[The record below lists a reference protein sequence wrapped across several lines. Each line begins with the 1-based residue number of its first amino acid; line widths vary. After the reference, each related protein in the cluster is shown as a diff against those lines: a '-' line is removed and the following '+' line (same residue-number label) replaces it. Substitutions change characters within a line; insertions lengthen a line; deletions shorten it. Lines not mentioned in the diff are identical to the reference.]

1 MINVSVSG
9 IDGMAVQLGSVT
21 SNIDNAILKLAERIH
36 ELSVEGA
43 DSHYKTGGLMR
54 SLGHGAKKIKDGWLI
69 KHDLQVAHYAPF
81 VHWGTRPRITT
92 PKNKKSLRRPARDGF
107 VFSKRGYNKGYKGD
121 PYMIRAAQTAL
132 AEFDSMIDKEFKN
145 GAR

>member
-9 IDGMAVQLGSVT
+9 IDGMAVQLGAVT

-43 DSHYKTGGLMR
+43 DSHYRTGGLMR
-54 SLGHGAKKIKDGWLI
+54 SLGHGAKKITGGWLI

-81 VHWGTRPRITT
+81 VHWGTRPRIIT
-92 PKNKKSLRRPARDGF
+92 PKNKKSLRWSARGGF
-107 VFSKRGYNKGYKGD
+107 VFSKRVNHKGYKGD

-145 GAR
+145 GSR